1 MFTADL
7 FNIKKTCL
15 NKLQVLEIPHG
26 ETTIGGFRGGAEGAA
41 PPLFSSI
48 IKMI

>member
-26 ETTIGGFRGGAEGAA
+26 ETTIGGFRGGAEG
-41 PPLFSSI
+41 PRPLFFLLLS
-48 IKMI
+48 K